1 MEVAQP
7 VGHDNGVVKSHVTFM
22 IWRNTFEPELEIN
35 YICHPYQLPVEGAEP
50 RNLNLADLA
59 GIRTYVVRSEDRK
72 AEGLFGDTLRVMLD
86 LEEARWPEDRVAT
99 LDEIIATVRDCIFEM
114 AARSGARWPYP
125 KFLDIQV
132 RGPERFASLGGISQI
147 KGRTP

>member
-86 LEEARWPEDRVAT
+86 LEEARWP
-99 LDEIIATVRDCIFEM
+99 
-114 AARSGARWPYP
+114 YP